1 MNTAFLERGSSS
13 AQWVLVVAGIL
24 LTMVAL
30 AVICL

>member
-1 MNTAFLERGSSS
+1 MDAFFPDTGGSSF
-13 AQWVLVVAGIL
+13 QWVLIAAGIL